1 MFDPPF
7 RDIWGSSERACS
19 TGSDTGPC
27 LLRKFG
33 WRSYMG
39 RSTKETGSRSGVAG
53 RQLERQKGGWHTPW
67 HTHLPQESLDI
78 ALCMSFSVLVDIS
91 TWNSTALSLT
101 KRSSDAYKL
110 ISHFVGILIPRCLP
124 TRGGGKE
131 LVALLPKEAHLNHLN
146 VVFPWR
152 KVGDF
157 VFNGDPC
164 PFSVALKQHTSKG
177 RKMTGFSNL
186 CQCLVMFTEDI

>member
-1 MFDPPF
+1 
-7 RDIWGSSERACS
+7 
-19 TGSDTGPC
+19 
-27 LLRKFG
+27 
-33 WRSYMG
+33 MG
-39 RSTKETGSRSGVAG
+39 RSTKETGSRSGVVG
-53 RQLERQKGGWHTPW
+53 RHLERQEGGWHTHW

-78 ALCMSFSVLVDIS
+78 ALCMSFFVLVDIS
-91 TWNSTALSLT
+91 TWNSTALWLT
-101 KRSSDAYKL
+101 KGSSDAYKL

-131 LVALLPKEAHLNHLN
+131 LVALLPKEAHRNHLN

-164 PFSVALKQHTSKG
+164 PFSVALKQRTSKG
-177 RKMTGFSNL
+177 RKMIGVFQPMSMFSDVYGGY
-186 CQCLVMFTEDI
+186 LVNPVKSWCFGRMHGTAVTPWKMEEFHDPFA